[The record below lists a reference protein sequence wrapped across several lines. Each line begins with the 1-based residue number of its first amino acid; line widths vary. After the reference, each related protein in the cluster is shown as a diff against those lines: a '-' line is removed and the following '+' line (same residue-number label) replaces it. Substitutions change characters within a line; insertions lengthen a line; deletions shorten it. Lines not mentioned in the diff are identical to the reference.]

1 VAKDI
6 GGAGCGRVEI
16 ESFRQDLPE
25 IHTFSLDRF
34 IAFRRYHPGI
44 KAGQV

>member
-25 IHTFSLDRF
+25 IHAILLVRFLD
-34 IAFRRYHPGI
+34 
-44 KAGQV
+44 